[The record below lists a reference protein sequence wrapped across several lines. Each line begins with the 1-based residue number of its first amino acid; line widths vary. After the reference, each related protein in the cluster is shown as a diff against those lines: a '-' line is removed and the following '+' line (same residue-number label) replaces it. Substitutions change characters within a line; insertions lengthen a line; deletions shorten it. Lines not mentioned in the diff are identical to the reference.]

1 MVTRLERLSE
11 SISLDEQKAL
21 CDFLSI
27 STRRQSKVMDMQQIL
42 QVSLTLALRER
53 KRHA

>member
-21 CDFLSI
+21 SDFLSI
-27 STRRQSKVMDMQQIL
+27 STRRHFGAEDTEKSL
-42 QVSLTLALRER
+42 QVSLALALREQ
-53 KRHA
+53 KGQA